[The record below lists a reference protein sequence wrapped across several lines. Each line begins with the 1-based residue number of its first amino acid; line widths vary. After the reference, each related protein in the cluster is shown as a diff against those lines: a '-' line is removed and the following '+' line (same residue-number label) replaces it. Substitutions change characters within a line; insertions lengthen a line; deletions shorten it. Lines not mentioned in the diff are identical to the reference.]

1 MKTADVKKDLA
12 QKSEIMRMEKLLSQA
27 KEAHLQQQKAK
38 RAEEL
43 KKHQLQ
49 KLKEEERQRLIYAR
63 QRNIVD

>member
-27 KEAHLQQQKAK
+27 KEAHLKEQKAR

-43 KKHQLQ
+43 KKS
-49 KLKEEERQRLIYAR
+49 
-63 QRNIVD
+63 

>member
-27 KEAHLQQQKAK
+27 KEAHLLEQKTK

-43 KKHQLQ
+43 KKL
-49 KLKEEERQRLIYAR
+49 
-63 QRNIVD
+63 